1 MYEVVGESQKISRSR
16 TRKKE
21 EVRRHNAEVK
31 ANITSSD
38 RIQKLSH
45 QLSSFLR
52 ADG

>member
-1 MYEVVGESQKISRSR
+1 MYEVVGESQKISRR
-16 TRKKE
+16 EPEKRD
-21 EVRRHNAEVK
+21 EVRRHNPEVK

-45 QLSSFLR
+45 QLSSSLR

>member
-1 MYEVVGESQKISRSR
+1 VGESQKISRS
-16 TRKKE
+16 KKE

>member
-1 MYEVVGESQKISRSR
+1 VNRRRSAEAELE
-16 TRKKE
+16 KKE
-21 EVRRHNAEVK
+21 EVRRHNAAVK

-45 QLSSFLR
+45 QLSSSLR